1 VALGAASKG
10 LACPS
15 LVSAEGGRV
24 WRGFRAMLTR
34 APWFESSWPSGFFT
48 LGRAYLADGRRAW
61 GPALLG

>member
-1 VALGAASKG
+1 
-10 LACPS
+10 
-15 LVSAEGGRV
+15 
-24 WRGFRAMLTR
+24 MLTR